1 MRSLTA
7 VAAVV
12 PSFPP
17 AAIEAVCRELAE
29 AVTGAQIAN
38 LLAPLHVR
46 EAPAEQTNTK
56 WKRFFNAVTE
66 KQNKQQDGRPVIRL
80 ITEVMQPVRFS
91 TPEEHEKHRV
101 AVNERLLLYGYEVR
115 EDGKVRRAAKA
126 RTVSE
131 ARERADALKAEL
143 QRRDVH
149 ADVLAF
155 CRPELL
161 QQNYFH
167 AVLEATKS
175 VADKI
180 RSRTGL
186 TGDGASIVDQAFG
199 LGQGAPMLA
208 FNDLSTEWERSEHK
222 GLAML
227 CKGLFSTFRN
237 PTAHAPKVRWTVE
250 RKEALDLLTLASMLH
265 RRLDDAR

>member
-1 MRSLTA
+1 VRSFGA
-7 VAAVV
+7 VAVVV

-38 LLAPLHVR
+38 LLAPLNVH

-56 WKRFFNAVTE
+56 WKRLFNAVAA
-66 KQNKQQDGRPVIRL
+66 KQNQQQDGRPLIRL
-80 ITEVMQPVRFS
+80 ITEVMQPVRFA
-91 TPEEHEKHRV
+91 TPEDHENHRV
-101 AVNERLLLYGYEVR
+101 ALNARLLLHGYEVR
-115 EDGKVRRAAKA
+115 EDGKVGRAVKA
-126 RTVSE
+126 QTVSE
-131 ARERADALKAEL
+131 AQQRADALKAEL

-149 ADVLAF
+149 PDVLAF

-180 RSRTGL
+180 RARTGL

-208 FNDLSTEWERSEHK
+208 FNDLNTEWDRSEHT

-237 PTAHAPKVRWTVE
+237 PTAHAPRVRWTVE
-250 RKEALDLLTLASMLH
+250 RREALDLLTLASMLH
-265 RRLDDAR
+265 RRLDGAR